1 RGSRRAGRS
10 RGSQDGPSQLLDG
23 SDEAG
28 LHGVRRRGHVRARR
42 HARGAPL
49 HISAVRR
56 RGPGL
61 ALDDP
66 GLADAA
72 EVARLDGA
80 PQDPRV
86 HGGPGLAEGGD
97 VDEALAHDLLDL
109 GADAVGHAGQVRR
122 ELPELRVVRLE
133 GAHGVSS
140 PGWLVRSSTHS
151 RSCSQAYDDR
161 PSEATDSTV
170 PVSQA
175 GALSSTDRTRT
186 RAPTSW
192 SSAPRGSDTVTRRRV
207 TSWSADSVSRPW
219 TGS

>member
-1 RGSRRAGRS
+1 
-10 RGSQDGPSQLLDG
+10 
-23 SDEAG
+23 
-28 LHGVRRRGHVRARR
+28 
-42 HARGAPL
+42 
-49 HISAVRR
+49 
-56 RGPGL
+56 
-61 ALDDP
+61 
-66 GLADAA
+66 
-72 EVARLDGA
+72 
-80 PQDPRV
+80 
-86 HGGPGLAEGGD
+86 
-97 VDEALAHDLLDL
+97 AHDLLDL

-207 TSWSADSVSRPW
+207 TSGSADSVSRPW
-219 TGS
+219 TGSSTTRASPAYVVLASPSVSCPPELQVGSVPPYVITTTAFIASSVTGAWWADQRGWTTRVLGRGMRSSYQP